1 MDEGSEIAK
10 FFRSGSSF
18 VSVVLMFFYFLHHPV
33 LFPSLRSSSFY
44 LFFIV
49 NSISWVPSL
58 DPFHLSSGHNLF
70 TTKTAIRKD
79 IVFSGTP
86 RFRGRSR
93 GSSLA

>member
-18 VSVVLMFFYFLHHPV
+18 VSVVLIFSTFFIILSSFPLSDFFHSTSSFIVDSLSWV
-33 LFPSLRSSSFY
+33 LF
-44 LFFIV
+44 
-49 NSISWVPSL
+49 L